1 MCSSSMPERQ
11 DMTTPSSALLRSRP
25 HHISRRNGRHYA
37 EVLMRRSRRGF
48 TLVELL
54 VVIGIIALLVSIL
67 LPSLN
72 KARQQ
77 ANLVAC
83 AANLRQIGTALQIYA
98 AQNKGI
104 APWGAVYHYETPTGW
119 VSSGNDWWTWRDTLS
134 IQVGTPRGMDPS
146 APNRVD
152 KASGMFDDTD
162 TQPQRTPW
170 GTDYRAMYT
179 ANLRFMPQTGS
190 QDWVMDST
198 GNTYFRPRQVALR
211 RGAEIMIVWDG
222 SQRLEDWS
230 DGSSDTLSYP
240 LAGWQSTWGHGSV
253 YPAQPSNWW
262 YNGYNNRIMLG
273 DWSLGDNSMAG
284 LQSANRDLA
293 VDSWRGPSMRFRHM
307 RNTTG
312 NFLFADGHVDSR
324 KLGEVLVKD
333 ICMDPK

>member
-1 MCSSSMPERQ
+1 
-11 DMTTPSSALLRSRP
+11 
-25 HHISRRNGRHYA
+25 
-37 EVLMRRSRRGF
+37 MRRSLRGF

-83 AANLRQIGTALQIYA
+83 MANLRQIGSTLQIYA
-98 AQNKGI
+98 AQNKGL
-104 APWGAVYHYETPTGW
+104 APWGAVYNYETPTGW
-119 VSSGNDWWTWRDTLS
+119 TSSGNDWWTWRDTLS
-134 IQVGTPRGMDPS
+134 IQVGVLRGTDPT

-152 KASGMFDDTD
+152 NASGMFDDTD

-170 GTDYRAMYT
+170 GTDYRSMYT
-179 ANLRFMPQTGS
+179 ANLRFMPQTAA
-190 QDWVMDST
+190 QDWVMDSS
-198 GNTYFRPRQVALR
+198 GSTYFRPRHVALR

-230 DGSSDTLSYP
+230 DGSADALSYP
-240 LAGWQSTWGHGSV
+240 LDGWRSGWGHGYV
-253 YPAQPSNWW
+253 YPAQPSNSW
-262 YNGYNNRIMLG
+262 YNQYTDRIQLG
-273 DWSLGDNSMAG
+273 DGSLGDNSMAG
-284 LQSANRDLA
+284 LRSSNRDLA
-293 VDSWRGPSMRFRHM
+293 VDSWRGPAMRFRHM
-307 RNTTG
+307 RNTAG

-333 ICMDPK
+333 ICMNPQ